1 LINDIRIYIYI
12 FYIYIY
18 KCIFFFII
26 LTYFIIL
33 LSHNIIYVIC
43 FYFLKALK
51 YAVIAD
57 ASGLNDIINTLR
69 NITLDKTGSVRE
81 ALYKT
86 VSEWLLKLRD
96 RYSYG
101 DKLLPLLFA
110 GIVDEVPKYQEQCK
124 SYMNEIGALYEY
136 DWEDRLKDQLDYTP
150 NDNNSSMLLYCNIYI
165 YICYF

>member
-1 LINDIRIYIYI
+1 M
-12 FYIYIY
+12 
-18 KCIFFFII
+18 
-26 LTYFIIL
+26 
-33 LSHNIIYVIC
+33 
-43 FYFLKALK
+43 
-51 YAVIAD
+51 
-57 ASGLNDIINTLR
+57 
-69 NITLDKTGSVRE
+69 
-81 ALYKT
+81 
-86 VSEWLLKLRD
+86 KLRD

-165 YICYF
+165 YVIFKSFINMYYNIIIEIILLILFY